1 MTFNNQNQKV
11 FFIIPRSLSR
21 PQLGGGVSKRPGKCE
36 AFFFKFHST
45 NSPPG
50 ASIRPHPDK
59 ITLNLKNTLGGDY
72 SATEGEKHWRSF
84 RRTNSILS
92 EMVKSVREKFNIHK
106 HQHSIIHERPTT
118 IKTKKDFFIIPG
130 RWVDPTLVGAYR
142 SARGQMRSIFF

>member
-72 SATEGEKHWRSF
+72 SATGGGNYWRSF
-84 RRTNSILS
+84 TRTISILS
-92 EMVKSVREKFNIHK
+92 GMPISAWEKFNIHK
-106 HQHSIIHERPTT
+106 HQNIIIHEQPST
-118 IKTKKDFFIIPG
+118 IKNKKDFFYHPRSLSRPHLGGGVSKRPG
-130 RWVDPTLVGAYR
+130 K
-142 SARGQMRSIFF
+142 MRSIS